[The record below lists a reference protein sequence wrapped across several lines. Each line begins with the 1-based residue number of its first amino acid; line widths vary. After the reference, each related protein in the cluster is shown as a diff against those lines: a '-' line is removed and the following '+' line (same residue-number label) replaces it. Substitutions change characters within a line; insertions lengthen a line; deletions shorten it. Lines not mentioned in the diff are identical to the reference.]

1 MVRAPGGLL
10 MMGSAGVMGSG
21 MVLEQVRV
29 PGLVTVM
36 VVVVLVGVAMEL
48 AVVLVEMEVALVVEV
63 VAPVAAQIIG
73 RRSLAT
79 EIVMAKQRHVDTEN
93 MSIMCF

>member
-1 MVRAPGGLL
+1 MVRAPGGLR

-29 PGLVTVM
+29 PGLVTV
-36 VVVVLVGVAMEL
+36 VVVLVGVAMEL
-48 AVVLVEMEVALVVEV
+48 EVVLVEMEVALVVEV
-63 VAPVAAQIIG
+63 VAPVAALIVG
-73 RRSLAT
+73 RRSLVT